1 MQPIV
6 PPEKKPWTEHI
17 MIKVILIGMII
28 LALMIPSLMIL
39 SLVQERSYRKSQVA
53 EEVSS
58 KWGRMQTIAGPYLA
72 VPYVEELKKPDQ
84 PSEWSEHL
92 LYYFPDDL
100 VITGSLEPKIRKR
113 SIFEVVLYESKIR
126 LSGKFSSPDL
136 GLLQIDPRYLNWEK
150 ATFHL
155 GITDLS
161 GISTKANVQIG
172 SETIPMTSSAPVAIQ
187 FPAGLMSRLPAIAV
201 DSGNFEF
208 EVMLNLKGSEG
219 IYFSPVADHNHI
231 QLSSPWPSPK
241 FEGQFLPDT
250 STVSPDGFEASWTVL
265 DINRQLSKEWTDQTP
280 QALAPAAISR
290 NRPYMET
297 GMIKGLN
304 SVLGVE
310 LLDPVDHYTKTER
323 TVKYAFLLITLT
335 FVIYFFFEA
344 LKKQKVH
351 ALHYLLIGAALV
363 IFFILLL
370 SLSEQIGFDPA
381 YAVASLATIG
391 LISLYS
397 RSIFSDKRNSVWV
410 GGLLALQFAFIYIIL
425 QLEDYAL
432 LAGSIALFLILALIM
447 YLTRNIK
454 W

>member
-1 MQPIV
+1 MQPTT

-17 MIKVILIGMII
+17 MVKVILIGIII
-28 LALMIPSLMIL
+28 LALMIPSLMIMG
-39 SLVQERSYRKSQVA
+39 LVEERSYRKSQVT

-58 KWGRMQTIAGPYLA
+58 KWGRMQTIAGPYLSI
-72 VPYVEELKKPDQ
+72 PYVEEIKRPDQ
-84 PSEWSEHL
+84 PSEWKERV
-92 LYYFPDDL
+92 LYYFPDELD
-100 VITGSLEPKIRKR
+100 ISGSLEPLIRRR
-113 SIFEVVLYESKIR
+113 SIFKVVLYESKIR

-136 GLLQIDPRYLNWEK
+136 SLLQIDPRSLDWEK

-161 GISTKANVQIG
+161 GISAKTNVRIG
-172 SETIPMTSSAPVAIQ
+172 SQSIAMTSASPIAIQ
-187 FPAGLMSRLPAIAV
+187 FPTGLMSRLPASEI
-201 DSGNFEF
+201 DSGDFHF

-219 IYFSPVADHNHI
+219 IYFSPVADHNKI
-231 QLSSPWPSPK
+231 ELTSSWPSPK

-250 STVSPDGFEASWTVL
+250 SAVSPHGFEAHWTVL
-265 DINRQLSKEWTDQTP
+265 DINRQLSKQWTDQTP
-280 QALAPAAISR
+280 QALAPAAVAR
-290 NRPYMET
+290 NRPYMEAD
-297 GMIKGLN
+297 MIKGLN

-310 LLDPVDHYTKTER
+310 LLDTVDHYTKTER

-335 FVIYFFFEA
+335 FVIYFFFEV
-344 LKKQKVH
+344 LKKQKIH

-381 YAVASLATIG
+381 YAVACIATIG
-391 LISLYS
+391 LITLYS
-397 RSIFSDKRNSVWV
+397 KAIFSAKGNSLWV
-410 GGLLALQFAFIYIIL
+410 GTLLALQFGFIYIIL